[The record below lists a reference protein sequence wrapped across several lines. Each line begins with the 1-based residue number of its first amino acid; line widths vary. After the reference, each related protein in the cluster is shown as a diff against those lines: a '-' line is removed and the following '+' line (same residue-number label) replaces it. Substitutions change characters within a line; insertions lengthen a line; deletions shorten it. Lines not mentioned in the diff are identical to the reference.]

1 VNEPDLFSSKPCFWI
16 KRDLLRLGYA
26 LAHDHALIVGEIGQ
40 RARHFAGPLCAV
52 RPIAGTSPVAVMCM
66 LPLASASFTSAAEF
80 EVCHADVK
88 ALLSE

>member
-40 RARHFAGPLCAV
+40 RGETFRGSFVRHQAD
-52 RPIAGTSPVAVMCM
+52 RRDITSGG
-66 LPLASASFTSAAEF
+66 
-80 EVCHADVK
+80 DVQ
-88 ALLSE
+88 S